1 MTAHS
6 TRPDSCPVCQHS
18 TVPWY
23 TATDINR
30 RVSNERFHYRR
41 CPSCHTQYLEN
52 VPADLGRY
60 YASDYHML
68 PRALDELDAVSAPEA
83 YKVDLIRSLKPEPG
97 KRLLEIGPS
106 VGYFA
111 RQAQRAGFQVHVVEM
126 SADCCKF
133 LRDTVGIEVTHSAAI
148 SGALEPGR
156 KYDVIALW
164 QVVEHLPNAIAELE
178 ALASHLAPQGVL
190 VVAAP
195 NPESLQA
202 RMLGRYWWHLDAPRH
217 VTLVPPEALVERVE
231 RFGLRRE
238 LVTATDRGSLEWNR
252 LGWHFSL
259 VNPFKL
265 RFLRSIAKRVAWL
278 LARVFGPFER
288 RGLHGS
294 TYTLVWRKA

>member
-1 MTAHS
+1 MNALS
-6 TRPDSCPVCQHS
+6 PRPDACPVCRHS

-30 RVSNERFHYRR
+30 RISNERFHYRR
-41 CPSCHTQYLEN
+41 CPSCRSQYLVN
-52 VPADLGRY
+52 IPADLGRY
-60 YASDYHML
+60 YASDYYIL
-68 PRALDELDAVSAPEA
+68 PRSVEELDVVAAPEI
-83 YKVDLIRSLKPEPG
+83 YKVDLIRALQPAPG

-126 SADCCKF
+126 SADCCEF
-133 LRDTVGIEVTHSAAI
+133 LRETVGVEVTHSAKM

-156 KYDVIALW
+156 QYDVIALW
-164 QVVEHLPNAIAELE
+164 QVVEHLPNPMAELE

-195 NPESLQA
+195 NPESIQA
-202 RMLGRYWWHLDAPRH
+202 RLLGRYWWHLDAPRH
-217 VTLVPPEALVERVE
+217 VTLIPPEVLAGHVEK
-231 RFGLRRE
+231 FGLRRE
-238 LVTATDRGSLEWNR
+238 VVTATDPGSLEWTR

-259 VNPFKL
+259 VNLFRLKL
-265 RFLRSIAKRVAWL
+265 ARSLAKRIAWL
-278 LARVFGPFER
+278 LAHLLAPLER
-288 RGLHGS
+288 RALNGS

>member
-1 MTAHS
+1 MTAP
-6 TRPDSCPVCQHS
+6 TARPDACPVCGQQ

-30 RVSNERFHYRR
+30 RVSDERFHYRR
-41 CPSCHTQYLEN
+41 CPACRTQYLVN

-60 YASDYHML
+60 YASDYYMV
-68 PRALDELDAVSAPEA
+68 PRSLEELDAISAPEA
-83 YKVDLIRSLKPEPG
+83 YKVELIRSLQPAPG

-133 LRDTVGIEVTHSAAI
+133 LRETVGVEVTHSAAI

-156 KYDVIALW
+156 QYDVIALW
-164 QVVEHLPNAIAELE
+164 QVVEHLPNPIDELE
-178 ALASHLAPQGVL
+178 ALAAHLAPQGVL

-217 VTLVPPEALVERVE
+217 VVLMPPQPLVERVE
-231 RFGLRRE
+231 DFGLRRE
-238 LVTATDRGSLEWNR
+238 LVTATDPGSLEWNR

-259 VNPFKL
+259 INPFRVRL
-265 RFLRSIAKRVAWL
+265 LRSVAKRVAWL
-278 LARVFGPFER
+278 LARLLGPIER
-288 RGLHGS
+288 RGLNGS
-294 TYTLVWRKA
+294 TYTLAWRKA